1 MLRYHVA
8 ALQQN
13 NGDGHGGEK
22 ENQGNVDR
30 IEPRG
35 PDSGIV
41 HGFGQGAEVSVF
53 WSSMTRVLEVLAPL
67 IPSLN
72 APVIFEL
79 IFRTFRFQ

>member
-1 MLRYHVA
+1 MSRA
-8 ALQQN
+8 A
-13 NGDGHGGEK
+13 
-22 ENQGNVDR
+22 R
-30 IEPRG
+30 IPASCMDLVR
-35 PDSGIV
+35 V
-41 HGFGQGAEVSVF
+41 RKLSVF